1 MSHSDDITPA
11 DNPAPATPAPEAP
24 AKPARRRLAA
34 PADGKP
40 AAPRRRR
47 KPPPPPPKP
56 GLSLAAVIA
65 VVVLTLDQLSK
76 WIVVH
81 LLNLKQVQA
90 IDVFDPW
97 LNLRM
102 AWNQGM
108 NFGLFSSDVEVMR
121 LVLIAVGLVI
131 CVWVAIWLVRVR
143 PGRLAQISAGLLIG
157 GALGNV
163 IDRMIY
169 GAVAD
174 FLNMSLP
181 DWRNPYSFNVADI
194 AIFAGAMGLVVQP
207 GPSSSGPGARTT
219 GKATGKTTGK
229 TAGKT
234 TGKPRPTSGA
244 RPKDDKTR
252 DGARK
257 TR

>member
-1 MSHSDDITPA
+1 MSHSDDTPPA
-11 DNPAPATPAPEAP
+11 DPAPEAP
-24 AKPARRRLAA
+24 APAPARPA
-34 PADGKP
+34 PRKP

-47 KPPPPPPKP
+47 TPPALPPKP
-56 GLSLAAVIA
+56 GLGWAAGVAAAVLA
-65 VVVLTLDQLSK
+65 LDQLSK
-76 WIVVH
+76 WIVVQ
-81 LLNLKQVQA
+81 LLNLAQVQA

-102 AWNQGM
+102 AWNQGV

-121 LVLIAVGLVI
+121 VVLIAIALVI
-131 CVWVAIWLVRVR
+131 CVWVAVWLVRVR
-143 PGRLAQISAGLLIG
+143 PGRLAQIAAGLLIG

-163 IDRMIY
+163 IDRMVY

-194 AIFAGAMGLVVQP
+194 AIFAGAIGLVVQP
-207 GPSSSGPGARTT
+207 GPGPGPDAKP
-219 GKATGKTTGK
+219 GKAAAK
-229 TAGKT
+229 AA
-234 TGKPRPTSGA
+234 GKPRTSAGA
-244 RPKDDKTR
+244 KPKGDKTR